1 MVGIP
6 STLPVMIGGMIGA
19 MADPTLLVASNRGP
33 LSFVESDDGSL
44 LASRGGGGLVSGL
57 SGLGASDSQ
66 QVVWVCAALT
76 DGDRA
81 AARQAPAGRL
91 DRAGHDTAGM
101 AVRMLDID
109 PTTFN
114 RAYNAIANSTLWF
127 IHHLLFATPTA
138 PNFDAGFRREW
149 SSYEAY
155 NRAFADALAEEAA
168 DGAKVLVQDY
178 HLTLLPRQLREL
190 RPDLRIAHF
199 SHTPW
204 APVDYF
210 RLLPADVARDTLLGI
225 LGSDHAGFH
234 SPRWARAFAACC
246 AEVLGA
252 RSDGTQVTYAGR
264 TTHLGIHPLGVD
276 GESLRARAHED
287 DVESRCTALRRRLED
302 RKAIVRVDRTELS
315 KNIGRGLL
323 AYRELLRRYPQWRG
337 KVTHLASAYP
347 SRHDLPEYREYTAHV
362 QRLAA
367 DIEDEFGTD
376 DWRPIV
382 LDITDDY
389 ARSLALYRVG
399 DVLLVNPVR
408 DGMNLVAKEVP
419 VLSEDGCVVVLST
432 EAGVADEFGEDALL
446 VNPFDISGTADALH
460 AALSMPADERRDRTK
475 RLAAVS
481 MALPPARWLSDQLA
495 AI

>member
-1 MVGIP
+1 MAQP
-6 STLPVMIGGMIGA
+6 AGA
-19 MADPTLLVASNRGP
+19 TLLVASNRGP
-33 LSFVESDDGSL
+33 LSFTESVGGSL
-44 LASRGGGGLVSGL
+44 QASRGGGGLVSGL
-57 SGLGASDSQ
+57 SGLGATD
-66 QVVWVCAALT
+66 VVWVCAALT
-76 DGDRA
+76 DGDRS
-81 AARQAPAGRL
+81 AARQAPGGRL
-91 DRAGHDTAGM
+91 DRGGHDTAGM

-109 PTTFN
+109 PTTFK

-127 IHHLLFATPTA
+127 IHHLLYATPTA
-138 PNFDAGFRREW
+138 PNFDMGFRREW
-149 SSYEAY
+149 ASYEAY
-155 NRAFADALAEEAA
+155 TQAFAEALAEEAA

-178 HLTLLPRQLREL
+178 HLTLLPRLLRTL

-210 RLLPADVARDTLLGI
+210 RLLPADVARQTLLGV
-225 LGSDHAGFH
+225 LGADHAGFH

-246 AEVLGA
+246 VDVLGA
-252 RSDGTQVTYAGR
+252 ETDDEHVTYDGR

-276 GESLRARAHED
+276 AEGLRERALED
-287 DVESRCTALRRRLED
+287 DVESRLAALRAKLGDRRT
-302 RKAIVRVDRTELS
+302 IVRVDRTELS

-323 AYRELLRRYPQWRG
+323 AYRELLRRYPQWLG

-362 QRLAA
+362 QRLAGE
-367 DIEDEFGTD
+367 IEDEFGTE

-382 LDITDDY
+382 LDMTDDF
-389 ARSLALYRVG
+389 ARSLALYRLG

-419 VLSEDGCVVVLST
+419 VLSEDGCVIVLST
-432 EAGVADEFGEDALL
+432 EAGVADEFGADALL
-446 VNPFDISGTADALH
+446 VNPFDVSGTADALH
-460 AALSMPADERRDRTK
+460 AALSMPAQERRDRTQ
-475 RLAAVS
+475 RLAAAS
-481 MALPPARWLSDQLA
+481 SALPPARWLADQVD

>member
-1 MVGIP
+1 MSEPGTA
-6 STLPVMIGGMIGA
+6 S
-19 MADPTLLVASNRGP
+19 LLVASNRGP
-33 LSFVESDDGSL
+33 LSFTESSDRTL
-44 LASRGGGGLVSGL
+44 QVSRGGGGLVSGL
-57 SGLGASDSQ
+57 SGLGDTE
-66 QVVWVCAALT
+66 VVWVCAALS

-81 AARQAPAGRL
+81 AARRAPGGRL
-91 DRAGHDTAGM
+91 DKDGHDTGGTV
-101 AVRMLDID
+101 VRMLDID

-127 IHHLLFATPTA
+127 VHHLLYATPTSPA
-138 PNFDAGFRREW
+138 FDAGFRREW
-149 SSYEAY
+149 ASYEAY
-155 NRAFADALAEEAA
+155 NQAFADALAAEAA
-168 DGAKVLVQDY
+168 GGAKVLVQDY
-178 HLTLLPRQLREL
+178 HLTLVPRLLRDL
-190 RPDLRIAHF
+190 RPDLRIGHF

-210 RLLPADVARDTLLGI
+210 RVLPGQVARETLVGMLGA
-225 LGSDHAGFH
+225 DHTGFH
-234 SPRWARAFAACC
+234 SQRWASAFASCC
-246 AEVLGA
+246 AQVLGA
-252 RSDGTQVTYAGR
+252 DADGSRVTYEGR
-264 TTHLGIHPLGVD
+264 TTVLGVHPLGVD
-276 GESLRARAHED
+276 AEALRERAGED
-287 DVESRCTALRRRLED
+287 DVESRLIALRGKLGP

-315 KNIGRGLL
+315 KNIARGLL

-362 QRLAA
+362 QRLAGE
-367 DIEDEFGTD
+367 IEDEFGTE

-382 LDITDDY
+382 LDVTDDY

-419 VLSEDGCVVVLST
+419 VLSENGCVVVLST
-432 EAGVADEFGEDALL
+432 EAGVADEFGDDALL

-460 AALSMPADERRDRTK
+460 EALSMPDEERRARTG
-475 RLAAVS
+475 RLAEA
-481 MALPPARWLSDQLA
+481 ATRLPPTKWLAEQVD